1 MLMKNETGFVIWL
14 TGLPASG
21 KSTLARALRDAL
33 AAEEIPVQVLDSD
46 ELRQILTPEPT
57 YTSEER
63 DWFYNVVVY
72 ITGLLADNGVNT
84 IVAATA
90 SKRRYRQK
98 ARSRLDQFAEV
109 YVICPEEVCRQ
120 RDPKDLWLQAESG
133 QIGNLP
139 GVNAPYQEPLSPE
152 VEVDT
157 TELTPRE
164 AAKKVI
170 KTLSGLSLL
179 PVYPGTPR

>member
-1 MLMKNETGFVIWL
+1 
-14 TGLPASG
+14 
-21 KSTLARALRDAL
+21 
-33 AAEEIPVQVLDSD
+33 
-46 ELRQILTPEPT
+46 
-57 YTSEER
+57 
-63 DWFYNVVVY
+63 
-72 ITGLLADNGVNT
+72 
-84 IVAATA
+84 
-90 SKRRYRQK
+90 
-98 ARSRLDQFAEV
+98 V

-157 TELTPRE
+157 TELAPRE